1 MIKFSTCNDNN
12 PKIIQVE
19 FDTGSLQKKD
29 IWELCEQCNQKLEF
43 QKYRIYVKQFGNL
56 KN

>member
-1 MIKFSTCNDNN
+1 MIKFYTCNDNN
-12 PKIIQVE
+12 PKIIRVE

-29 IWELCEQCNQKLEF
+29 VWALCEQCNQKSEF
-43 QKYRIYVKQFGNL
+43 QMYRLYAKKLGNL